1 VGKKIRVQL
10 VRHATV
16 ELMRRLHFN
25 LDKVFEVSVILKA
38 VDAGLEL
45 IGGSLLLVLSPHFID
60 RLTSALTQHE
70 LSKNPHNSIATFI
83 SHAGHNLAHNSRL
96 FGGLYLLL
104 HGLVKL
110 AVIIGVLKQKLW
122 AYPWLMIVLFA
133 FICFQVWDILH
144 KFTLGL
150 TLLSLFDSFIIVLTW
165 FEWQKHKR
173 QL

>member
-1 VGKKIRVQL
+1 MEPM
-10 VRHATV
+10 RH
-16 ELMRRLHFN
+16 LHFN
-25 LDKVFEVSVILKA
+25 LDKVFEVSVLLKA

-45 IGGSLLLVLSPHFID
+45 IGGTLLLAVSPHFID
-60 RLTSALTQHE
+60 RLTNTITQHA
-70 LSKNPHNSIATFI
+70 LRNDPHNSIATFI
-83 SHAGHNLAHNSRL
+83 ANSGHNLAHNSRL
-96 FGGLYLLL
+96 FGGLYLVL

-173 QL
+173 QLPEKQKT